1 MMKLPEHIKNATWDS
16 FMEQQEGENDG
27 LNVSLEVET
36 QVLIIKVDH
45 RALCHFQNFLSKEF
59 NRLN

>member
-16 FMEQQEGENDG
+16 FMEQQEEENDG

-36 QVLIIKVDH
+36 QVPIRKVDH
-45 RALCHFQNFLSKEF
+45 RSLCHFQII
-59 NRLN
+59 